1 MLCQPIFDIFFLLST
16 DWSSI
21 PVLHTIFCLIFY
33 LTFLSC
39 WSFIICFFAAL
50 CCVAVLVR
58 LHIFLCCLCNWYV
71 VSERVYVGTVVCAL
85 SHFLQFAPKGPLSQA
100 SKGAKIFDL
109 LEELP
114 RLHRMTH
121 SIRIQIKWFLWTRVI
136 KTLKKNKKWM
146 APTRDL
152 SQL

>member
-1 MLCQPIFDIFFLLST
+1 MSAYLRYLFSFEYRLKLYSSFAYHLLFD
-16 DWSSI
+16 
-21 PVLHTIFCLIFY
+21 FY